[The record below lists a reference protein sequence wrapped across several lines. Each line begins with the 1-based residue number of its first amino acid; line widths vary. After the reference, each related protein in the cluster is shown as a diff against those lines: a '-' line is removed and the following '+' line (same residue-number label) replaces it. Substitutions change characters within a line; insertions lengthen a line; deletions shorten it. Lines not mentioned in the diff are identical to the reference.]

1 MSKTGIE
8 KSVKL
13 FWVVGYCIW
22 VPMVAVL
29 WWHGYE
35 AQTAAQ
41 ASFNMTRLETVSVI
55 GVIWSVAGAAWLA
68 KLRKTRKN

>member
-8 KSVKL
+8 KSAKL
-13 FWVVGYCIW
+13 FWLVGCCIW
-22 VPMVAVL
+22 VPMILVL

-41 ASFNMTRLETVSVI
+41 ASLSITRLGVVSGI
-55 GVIWSVAGAAWLA
+55 GVIWSVVGAAWLA
-68 KLRKTRKN
+68 KLRKTRSP